1 MISTALFTLGLWAAL
16 GSSLGSSV
24 LAQSSTPAPGSTAA
38 LPSEIQAPAD
48 QQLLLTV
55 RAEGDQI
62 YVCQAATDAPN
73 QFEWTL
79 KAPEALLYDER
90 GQEIGHHYGGP
101 SWELQDG
108 SKIVGQLY
116 SRVDAPQPN
125 AIPWLLLQ
133 VKSHEGEGMLSSVN
147 WIQRVN
153 TVGGKAPQTGCNA
166 ANQNQEI
173 RVNYAADY
181 YFLGRD

>member
-1 MISTALFTLGLWAAL
+1 MKYTALFTLGLSTVLSGYAIAQAVSPSA
-16 GSSLGSSV
+16 SSLA
-24 LAQSSTPAPGSTAA
+24 L

-62 YVCQAATDAPN
+62 YTCQAKADVPN

-90 GQEIGHHYGGP
+90 GQEVGHHYGGP
-101 SWELQDG
+101 SWEMKDG
-108 SKIVGQLY
+108 SKIVGQLQ
-116 SRVDAPQPN
+116 SKVDAPEAS

-133 VKSHEGEGMLSSVN
+133 VKSHEGDGVLSQVN

-153 TVGGKAPQTGCNA
+153 TVGGKAPQTGCNLMH
-166 ANQNQEI
+166 QNQEI

-181 YFLGRD
+181 YFFGQE

>member
-1 MISTALFTLGLWAAL
+1 MRYTALFTTGLLAAL
-16 GSSLGSSV
+16 GGST
-24 LAQSSTPAPGSTAA
+24 LAQTDS

-48 QQLLLTV
+48 QQLLLTA

-62 YVCQAATDAPN
+62 YICQAKADAPN

-79 KAPEALLYDER
+79 KAPEAVLYDER

-116 SRVDAPQPN
+116 SRVDAPQPD

-133 VKSHEGEGMLSSVN
+133 VKSHEGNGELNAIN

-153 TVGGKAPQTGCNA
+153 TVGGKAPVTGCDA

-173 RVNYAADY
+173 RVGYSADY
-181 YFLGRD
+181 YFLGQE